1 MMRVC
6 KRQQAAG
13 GAESRVA
20 TGVLSYLNELLISRA
35 VPLGDLSIV
44 QVLSL
49 LALLVYWY
57 TSTCVT
63 GTNVSEPERRAARL
77 GRRRADRA
85 CRC

>member
-1 MMRVC
+1 MRVC
-6 KRQQAAG
+6 KRQQAAP

-49 LALLVYWY
+49 RALLVQKYLL
-57 TSTCVT
+57 T